1 MAGRDPVTGRNRQLS
16 KTVRGSKT
24 QARQRLNALVA
35 EAQSGRYDGT
45 SATFEQLANKWLD
58 LVEDDL
64 SPTTLRGYRNKLKV
78 RIFPAIG
85 DRPVNKI
92 TTDDLDQLYRGLV
105 NQIGLSP
112 TTVRQINAI
121 IRRAFRQAVILGWIA
136 TNPAVNVTPPR
147 MTKPNHLGTT
157 HSPRAWDHLVP
168 IRADRT

>member
-45 SATFEQLANKWLD
+45 SATFEQLANKWLH

-64 SPTTLRGYRNKLKV
+64 SPTTLRGYRNTVKV
-78 RIFPAIG
+78 KIFPDIG

-92 TTDDLDQLYRGLV
+92 NTQYRSRLYRGL
-105 NQIGLSP
+105 
-112 TTVRQINAI
+112 
-121 IRRAFRQAVILGWIA
+121 
-136 TNPAVNVTPPR
+136 
-147 MTKPNHLGTT
+147 
-157 HSPRAWDHLVP
+157 D
-168 IRADRT
+168 